1 MASLA
6 IQSQSI
12 DNPLRDGVHYIT
24 SLVNFDNDGDT
35 VDIGERIVSAAV
47 LPGIGQSAPTVTVS
61 GTVATLTGGSKGKTR
76 LTTRHQGNAA
86 GL

>member
-1 MASLA
+1 MAQVA
-6 IQSQSI
+6 IQSQSV
-12 DNPLRDGVHYIT
+12 DNPFRDGVHYVT
-24 SLVNFDNDGDT
+24 SIVNYDNDGDT
-35 VDIGERIVSAAV
+35 VDIGERIISAAV

-76 LTTRHQGNAA
+76 LSTRHAGNAA